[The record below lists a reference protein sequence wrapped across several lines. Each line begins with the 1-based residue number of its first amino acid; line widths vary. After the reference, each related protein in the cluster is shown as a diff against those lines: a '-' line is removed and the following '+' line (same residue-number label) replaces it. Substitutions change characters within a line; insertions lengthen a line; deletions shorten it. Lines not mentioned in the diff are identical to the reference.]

1 MSNHADLV
9 SRVLAQRDAV
19 KAGKGKPMPLSIKLE
34 GYSDDKPEGIDTEI
48 SKALGREVSVK
59 WQKRHEQVKVA
70 KAVKEESDV
79 IQGLYEDAA
88 RRGARTG
95 D

>member
-9 SRVLAQRDAV
+9 SLVMAQRDAV
-19 KAGKGKPMPLSIKLE
+19 KAGEGKPMPLSIKLE
-34 GYSDDKPEGIDTEI
+34 GDSGDKPEGIDAEI

-59 WQKRHEQVKVA
+59 WQKRPEQVKVA

-79 IQGLYEDAA
+79 IQGIYEDAA
-88 RRGARTG
+88 KRGARTG

>member
-19 KAGKGKPMPLSIKLE
+19 KAGEGKPMPLSIKLE
-34 GYSDDKPEGIDTEI
+34 GDSCDKPEGIDAEI
-48 SKALGREVSVK
+48 SQALGREVSVK
-59 WQKRHEQVKVA
+59 WQKRPEQVKVA

-79 IQGLYEDAA
+79 IQELYEDAA
-88 RRGARTG
+88 KRGARTG